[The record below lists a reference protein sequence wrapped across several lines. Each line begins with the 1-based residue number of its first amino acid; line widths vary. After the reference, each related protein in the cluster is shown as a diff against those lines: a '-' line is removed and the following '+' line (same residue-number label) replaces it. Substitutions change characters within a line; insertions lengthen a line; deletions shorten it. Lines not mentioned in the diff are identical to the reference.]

1 MTEQSNV
8 QTAQL
13 SQYVRQS
20 LKCPS
25 MVSTIDVS
33 QCVGMRMRL
42 DNGVLEFC
50 LSRTKRARG
59 GGDTEDSINP
69 STGED
74 SRSAAVN
81 FCRNVRESKVKSSTL
96 DRNEYAE
103 SLLPE
108 NVQEMRTRWEGKE
121 LCSLIH
127 VPGALEA
134 ERQLRQICESSRT
147 EYSVRERAGYHLA
160 YILRLTECLRAR
172 ATLENDT
179 WILKHAYS
187 ARKGAGRLYA
197 DVSSYQ
203 ALETNDKIRS
213 YSVQGCP
220 KSIRGKLCGMFAYD
234 VDLVNSHPTIML
246 HLMNLIGIDAS
257 KTRLHDYVN
266 FRSKSGGL
274 YCKHGWIES
283 VATFHDISETYPGRR
298 KDLVKNLFLRI
309 TYGGAYSSW
318 RKDCFGTKPVE
329 FHPEVV
335 RFERE
340 LDELREKVASHPS
353 WSAFYEW
360 HRTRLEHEDAEER
373 RRHDDTL
380 NFARPVLPRVF
391 SLLVQT
397 LETHALQVAMQ
408 VFVDDGQTIT
418 SIIHDGFHVLATKL
432 KREQLVRLMR
442 LAESEILL
450 QTKMPMRIEE
460 KEFYGT
466 HVRDVEILN

>member
-1 MTEQSNV
+1 MSNV
-8 QTAQL
+8 QTAQPIQCVIQ
-13 SQYVRQS
+13 SQ
-20 LKCPS
+20 KFHW

-33 QCVGMRMRL
+33 QCVGMRVRL
-42 DNGVLEFC
+42 DRGVLEFF
-50 LSRTKRARG
+50 SSKTKRARG
-59 GGDTEDSINP
+59 DRDTEDSRNL
-69 STGED
+69 STGD
-74 SRSAAVN
+74 GSKAAAVKYCMN
-81 FCRNVRESKVKSSTL
+81 APENKVKSCTL
-96 DRNEYAE
+96 DRNEFAE

-108 NVQEMRTRWEGKE
+108 NMQEMRRKWAGKE
-121 LCSLIH
+121 LCSLIN
-127 VPGALEA
+127 VPGALDA
-134 ERQLRQICESSRT
+134 ERQLRKICESSET
-147 EYSVRERAGYHLA
+147 QDSVRERSGYHLA
-160 YILRLTECLRAR
+160 YLLRLIECLQAR
-172 ATLENDT
+172 ATLENET
-179 WILKHAYS
+179 WILKHTYS

-203 ALETNDKIRS
+203 ALEHNDKIRS

-220 KSIRGKLCGMFAYD
+220 KSIRGKLCGMYAYD

-246 HLMNLIGIDAS
+246 HLMNLLGFDAS

-266 FRSKSGGL
+266 FRTKSGGL
-274 YCKHGWIES
+274 YCRNGWIES

-318 RKDCFGTKPVE
+318 CKDCFGTKLHR

-335 RFERE
+335 LFERE
-340 LDELREKVASHPS
+340 LDELREKTAAHPS

-360 HRTRLEHEDAEER
+360 HRTRLENEDAEEQR
-373 RRHDDTL
+373 TRLETF
-380 NFARPVLPRVF
+380 NSARPILPRVF

-432 KREQLVRLMR
+432 DHQQLPRLMR
-442 LAESEILL
+442 MAQSEILS
-450 QTKMPMRIEE
+450 QTKIPMRIEE

-466 HVRDVEILN
+466 HTRDVEILT